1 MGKEDIADA
10 VAYHDE
16 MVDAYNKRKA
26 EKMTGETC
34 SICDTPLYSDPGVHE
49 LGIYLHARRYRC
61 EEGKW
66 DYETGL
72 PEWALPPPGYEGATE
87 PTQESDPLAVDL
99 AKLGIQDDGDAG
111 DAKQKTPPGTS
122 HAPED
127 VGAHQPIAAVA
138 GA

>member
-1 MGKEDIADA
+1 MGKEEIADA

-34 SICDTPLYSDPGVHE
+34 SVCDTPLYSDPGVHE

-72 PEWALPPPGYEGATE
+72 PDWALPPPGYEGATE
-87 PTQESDPLAVDL
+87 ATQESDPLAVDL
-99 AKLGIQDDGDAG
+99 KKLGLDDEEVGQAPTPDHGRHLNPDAG
-111 DAKQKTPPGTS
+111 SVA
-122 HAPED
+122 
-127 VGAHQPIAAVA
+127 A
-138 GA
+138 GAAA